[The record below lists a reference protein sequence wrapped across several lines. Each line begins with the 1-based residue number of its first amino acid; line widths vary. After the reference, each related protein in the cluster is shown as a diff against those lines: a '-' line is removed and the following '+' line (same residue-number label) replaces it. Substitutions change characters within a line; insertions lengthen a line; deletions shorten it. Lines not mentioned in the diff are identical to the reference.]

1 MPSGPELVAVRFD
14 DPDVIALTLA
24 QQEEMRG
31 LYAGEADIG
40 PTRDAWM
47 FEPPDGAFLAAR
59 AHGRAVGCGGIARF
73 DETRGELKRMYV
85 EPGSRG
91 LGLGRKLLEALEAEA
106 RRLGYVA
113 LVLEKGNLQPEALG
127 LYTSSGYER
136 IPCYEPYASRELS
149 LCFEKALRPTS

>member
-1 MPSGPELVAVRFD
+1 MPSGPELTPARFD
-14 DPDVIALTLA
+14 APEVQALATA

-31 LYAGEADIG
+31 LYGGEADIG

-47 FEPPDGAFLAAR
+47 FEPPDGVFIAAR
-59 AHGRAVGCGGIARF
+59 LDGVAVGCGGVCRF
-73 DETRGELKRMYV
+73 DDTRAELKRMYV
-85 EPGSRG
+85 APEARG
-91 LGLGRKLLEALEAEA
+91 LGLGRRLLDTLETEA

-113 LVLEKGNLQPEALG
+113 VVLETGNLQPEALG

-149 LCFEKALRPTS
+149 LCFEKSLG

>member
-1 MPSGPELVAVRFD
+1 MPARFD
-14 DPDVIALTLA
+14 EPEIQVLANA

-31 LYAGEADIG
+31 LYGGEADIG

-47 FEPPDGAFLAAR
+47 FEPPDGVFVAAR
-59 AHGRAVGCGGIARF
+59 IDGVAVACGGICRF
-73 DETRGELKRMYV
+73 DDTRAELKRMYV
-85 EPGSRG
+85 APSARG
-91 LGLGRKLLEALEAEA
+91 LGLGRRLLVSLEAEA

-113 LVLEKGNLQPEALG
+113 VVLETGNRQPEALG

-149 LCFEKALRPTS
+149 LCFEKSLG